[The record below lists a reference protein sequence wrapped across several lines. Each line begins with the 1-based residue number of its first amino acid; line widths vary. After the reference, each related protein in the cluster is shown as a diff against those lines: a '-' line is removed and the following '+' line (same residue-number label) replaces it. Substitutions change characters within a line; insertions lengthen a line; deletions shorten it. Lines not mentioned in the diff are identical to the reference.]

1 MKCMS
6 VNAPSTGADLAE
18 QYRRQGWK
26 TSSETIK
33 VFCWGFAGW
42 SLSKALTKHRLVALT
57 NKRASKSITDGTE
70 KALADS
76 SPGLI
81 GQAGSRVQCLRM
93 NFAPGLGPPPMQLLR
108 PLHYSLQHKNLSFN

>member
-42 SLSKALTKHRLVALT
+42 SLSKALTKHRLVELT

-81 GQAGSRVQCLRM
+81 GQAGSPGRECLKLRDPKHLMTQGYITINSSQSIHRM
-93 NFAPGLGPPPMQLLR
+93 YC
-108 PLHYSLQHKNLSFN
+108 YS